1 MIFDGPDM
9 AMPIGEVIGDKE
21 YKHIND
27 PEHPLL
33 TQSISNS
40 GMMFIQFKRYKP
52 VKNPENKYDVAELKA
67 LIKYNTFMPECQT
80 WLDLEKNTLISPD
93 KYGNNFNCSWL
104 LSYNFGSYIKLTFDH
119 IYVSS
124 NLL

>member
-1 MIFDGPDM
+1 M
-9 AMPIGEVIGDKE
+9 AMQIGEAVGHEVI
-21 YKHIND
+21 HQ
-27 PEHPLL
+27 
-33 TQSISNS
+33 TQKSVSSS
-40 GMMFIQFKRYKP
+40 GMMFIQFMRSMRSYKHGD
-52 VKNPENKYDVAELKA
+52 DVAKLEA

-80 WLDLEKNTLISPD
+80 WLDLENNTLISPD

-124 NLL
+124 NFL